1 MKEIQKEE
9 GQEESLNLYDLLVE
23 TDVSGL
29 SDYLSLSIENLGEDT
44 RVTVTTVEDAPVT
57 YSSMLNGVSISDLQ
71 HVVDVGVDPI
81 A

>member
-57 YSSMLNGVSISDLQ
+57 YSSMLSGVSISDLQ